1 MPALADQSETP
12 HSRNEKGL
20 HVKLN
25 KRPGALALA
34 LAGAM
39 LLSACGGGSD
49 DNGSGSGSGG
59 GDGGGT
65 FTAYIG
71 EPKSPLVPGNTTE
84 SEGAKVI
91 AALWTGLVGF
101 SEEGE
106 VEYSAV
112 AESIESEDNQN
123 WTITLKDGWTFHD
136 GTPVNAQ
143 SFVDAWNYTA
153 NPENAQDGGSYLSRI
168 AGYDELEAGTATEL
182 SGLTVE
188 DDLTFTVELS
198 SPFALFPAVVGYDA
212 FNPLPEA
219 FFEDPEEFGTN
230 PIGNGPFMADSEF
243 VPGQGITLTRYEDYA
258 GDDAA
263 QAEGMEFIVYADQA
277 TAYTDAQDGNVDIV
291 DVIPP
296 DVIES
301 AESEFGDNFINT
313 ESSQITYMGFP
324 TYDARFAD
332 PRVRQAIS
340 MGIDRQA
347 ISTAIFSDT
356 RTPADSFIPPVVD
369 GYREGSCEFCE
380 FDADQAN
387 QLLDEAG
394 FDRSQPIELWFNA
407 GAGHDAWMEAV
418 GNQLRQ
424 NLGVDFTLQGNLDFA
439 QYLPLGESKGFTGPF
454 RYGWSFDYPAAESY
468 LTPLF
473 TEQALPPTGSNYSF
487 YTNPQVADLIT
498 QGDQAASEEEAI
510 ELYQQAED
518 LIAQDMP
525 MAPMFFTQIQSV
537 HTDNVDNV
545 RIDLFQRPVWSEVT
559 VNG

>member
-1 MPALADQSETP
+1 
-12 HSRNEKGL
+12 
-20 HVKLN
+20 VKLK
-25 KRPGALALA
+25 KRPAALVATA

-49 DNGSGSGSGG
+49 DNSSESGS

-91 AALWTGLVGF
+91 AALWTGLVGY
-101 SEEGE
+101 SQEGE
-106 VEYSAV
+106 VEYTGV

-136 GTPVNAQ
+136 GTPVDAQ
-143 SFVDAWNYTA
+143 SYVDAWNYTA

-168 AGYDELEAGTATEL
+168 AGTDELEAGTATEL
-182 SGLTVE
+182 SGLAVQ

-198 SPFALFPAVVGYDA
+198 TPFALFPAVVGYDA
-212 FNPLPEA
+212 FNPLPDA
-219 FFEDPEEFGTN
+219 FFEDPEAFGTN
-230 PIGNGPFMADSEF
+230 PIGNGPFQADSEF

-258 GDDAA
+258 GEDAA
-263 QAEGMEFIVYADQA
+263 QAEGMEFVVYADQA

-296 DVIES
+296 DAIES

-313 ESSQITYMGFP
+313 QSSQITYLGFP

-332 PRVRQAIS
+332 PRVRQAFS
-340 MGIDRQA
+340 MAIDREA
-347 ISTAIFSDT
+347 ISEAIFSGT

-369 GYREGSCEFCE
+369 GYREGACEFCTYDV
-380 FDADQAN
+380 DAAN
-387 QLLDEAG
+387 ALLDEAG
-394 FDRSQPIELWFNA
+394 FDKSQPVELWFNA
-407 GAGHDAWMEAV
+407 GGGHDAWMEAV
-418 GNQLRQ
+418 GNQLRTG
-424 NLGVDFTLQGNLDFA
+424 LGLEFSLQGNLDFA
-439 QYLPLGESKGFTGPF
+439 QYLPLGEQKGFTGPF

-473 TEQALPPTGSNYSF
+473 TPQSLPPIGSNYSF
-487 YTNPQVADLIT
+487 YDNQQVTDLIS
-498 QGDQAASEEEAI
+498 QGDQAATEQEAI

-525 MAPMFFTQIQSV
+525 NAPLFFTQIQSV
-537 HTDNVDNV
+537 HTDHVADV

-559 VNG
+559 VN

>member
-1 MPALADQSETP
+1 
-12 HSRNEKGL
+12 
-20 HVKLN
+20 VKLS
-25 KRPGALALA
+25 KRNSSLVATAIAAALL
-34 LAGAM
+34 M
-39 LLSACGGGSD
+39 TACGGSD
-49 DNGSGSGSGG
+49 EGG
-59 GDGGGT
+59 EEGGTTDGGGT

-91 AALWTGLVGF
+91 SALWTGLVGYA
-101 SEEGE
+101 EDGA
-106 VEYSAV
+106 VEYTAV

-136 GTPVNAQ
+136 GTPVDAE

-153 NPENAQDGGSYLSRI
+153 NPQNAQDGGSYLSRI
-168 AGYDELEAGTATEL
+168 AGFQEVQDGAATEL
-182 SGLTVE
+182 SGLKVV
-188 DDLTFTVELS
+188 DDLTFTVQLS
-198 SPFALFPAVVGYDA
+198 APFALFPAVVGYDA
-212 FNPLPEA
+212 FNPLPDSFFDDPEA
-219 FFEDPEEFGTN
+219 FGTH
-230 PIGNGPFMADSEF
+230 PIGNGPFQADSDF
-243 VPGQGITLTRYEDYA
+243 VPGEGITLTRYDDYA

-263 QAEGMEFIVYADQA
+263 QAAGMEFVVYADQA

-313 ESSQITYMGFP
+313 EVSQITYIGFP
-324 TYDARFAD
+324 TYDQRFAD

-340 MGIDRQA
+340 MAIDRDA
-347 ISTAIFSDT
+347 ISKAIFSGT
-356 RTPADSFIPPVVD
+356 RTAADSFISPVVD
-369 GYREGSCEFCE
+369 GYREGSCEFCTLDVE
-380 FDADQAN
+380 KAN
-387 QLLDEAG
+387 DLLDQAG
-394 FDRSQPIELWFNA
+394 FDRSQPLDLWFNA

-418 GNQLRQ
+418 GNQLRE
-424 NLGVDFTLQGNLDFA
+424 NLGVEFVLQGNLDFA

-473 TEQALPPTGSNYSF
+473 TPQSFPPIGSNYPF
-487 YTNPQVADLIT
+487 YENQEVVDLIA
-498 QGDQAASEEEAI
+498 QGDKAATEEEAI
-510 ELYQQAED
+510 ELYQQAEVI
-518 LIAQDMP
+518 IAEDMP
-525 MAPMFFTQIQSV
+525 MAPLFFTQIQTV

-559 VNG
+559 VTG

>member
-1 MPALADQSETP
+1 M
-12 HSRNEKGL
+12 
-20 HVKLN
+20 KLN
-25 KRPGALALA
+25 KRPAALVATA

-39 LLSACGGGSD
+39 LLSACGGDSD
-49 DNGSGSGSGG
+49 DSGSGSG

-91 AALWTGLVGF
+91 SALWTGLVGF
-101 SEEGE
+101 SEDGE
-106 VEYSAV
+106 VEYNAV
-112 AESIESEDNQN
+112 AESIESDDNQN
-123 WTITLKDGWTFHD
+123 WTIKLKDGWTFHD
-136 GTPVNAQ
+136 GTPVDAQ

-153 NPENAQDGGSYLSRI
+153 DPKNAQDGGSYLSRI

-182 SGLTVE
+182 SGLKVE

-212 FNPLPEA
+212 FNPLPDV
-219 FFEDPEEFGTN
+219 FFEDPEAFGTN
-230 PIGNGPFMADSEF
+230 PVGNGPFQADSEF
-243 VPGQGITLTRYEDYA
+243 VPGQGITLTKYDDYA
-258 GDDAA
+258 GDDEA
-263 QAEGMEFIVYADQA
+263 QADGMEFIVYADQA

-301 AESEFGDNFINT
+301 AKSEFGDNFINT
-313 ESSQITYMGFP
+313 EVSQITYIGFP

-340 MGIDRQA
+340 MGIDREA
-347 ISTAIFSDT
+347 ISEAIFSGT
-356 RTPADSFIPPVVD
+356 RTPADSFIAPVVD
-369 GYREGSCEFCE
+369 GYREGSCEFCT
-380 FDADQAN
+380 FDADAAN
-387 QLLDEAG
+387 ALLDEAG
-394 FDRSQPIELWFNA
+394 FDRTQPVNLWFNA
-407 GAGHDAWMEAV
+407 GGGHDAWMEAV
-418 GNQLRQ
+418 GNQLRT
-424 NLGVDFTLQGNLDFA
+424 NLGVDFSLEGNLDFA

-473 TEQALPPTGSNYSF
+473 TESALPPTGSNYSF
-487 YTNPQVADLIT
+487 YTNQQVSDLIK
-498 QGDQAASEEEAI
+498 QGDEAESQDEAI
-510 ELYQQAED
+510 DFYQQAED
-518 LIAQDMP
+518 LIAADMP
-525 MAPMFFTQIQSV
+525 MAPMFFTQIQTV

-559 VNG
+559 VN

>member
-1 MPALADQSETP
+1 MQVLADQSETP
-12 HSRNEKGL
+12 LSRNERGL

-39 LLSACGGGSD
+39 LLSACGGGD
-49 DNGSGSGSGG
+49 DNGSGGSGG
-59 GDGGGT
+59 GEGGGT

-101 SEEGE
+101 SQEGE
-106 VEYSAV
+106 VEYSGV

-123 WTITLKDGWTFHD
+123 WTITIKDGWTFHD

-168 AGYDELEAGTATEL
+168 AGFDELEAGTATEL
-182 SGLTVE
+182 SGLAVE

-198 SPFALFPAVVGYDA
+198 TPFSLFPAVVGYDA
-212 FNPLPEA
+212 FNPLPES
-219 FFEDPEEFGTN
+219 FFEDPEAFGTN
-230 PIGNGPFMADSEF
+230 PIGNGPFQADGEF

-263 QAEGMEFIVYADQA
+263 QAEGMEFVVYADQA

-313 ESSQITYMGFP
+313 ESSQITYLGFP

-332 PRVRQAIS
+332 PRVRQAFS
-340 MGIDRQA
+340 MAIDRQA
-347 ISTAIFSDT
+347 ISTAIFSGT

-369 GYREGSCEFCE
+369 GYREGACEFCT
-380 FDADQAN
+380 FDPDAAN
-387 QLLDEAG
+387 QLLEEAG
-394 FDRSQPIELWFNA
+394 FDKSQPVELWFNA
-407 GAGHDAWMEAV
+407 GAGHDAWMEAA
-418 GNQLRQ
+418 GNQLRT
-424 NLGVDFTLQGNLDFA
+424 NLGLEFSLQGNLDFA
-439 QYLPLGESKGFTGPF
+439 QYLPLGEQKGFTGPF

-473 TEQALPPTGSNYSF
+473 TPQSLPPIGSNYSF
-487 YTNPQVADLIT
+487 YDNPQVTDLIT
-498 QGDQAASEEEAI
+498 QGDQAATEEEAI

-518 LIAQDMP
+518 LIAEDMP
-525 MAPMFFTQIQSV
+525 NAPLFFTQIQSV

>member
-1 MPALADQSETP
+1 
-12 HSRNEKGL
+12 
-20 HVKLN
+20 VKLS
-25 KRPGALALA
+25 KRNSSLVATAIAAALL
-34 LAGAM
+34 M
-39 LLSACGGGSD
+39 TACGGSD
-49 DNGSGSGSGG
+49 EGG
-59 GDGGGT
+59 EEGGTTDGGGT

-91 AALWTGLVGF
+91 SALWTGLVGYA
-101 SEEGE
+101 EDGA
-106 VEYSAV
+106 VEYTAV

-136 GTPVNAQ
+136 GTPVDAE

-153 NPENAQDGGSYLSRI
+153 NPQNAQDGGSYLSRI
-168 AGYDELEAGTATEL
+168 AGFQEVQDGAATEL
-182 SGLTVE
+182 SGLKVV
-188 DDLTFTVELS
+188 DDLTFTVQLS
-198 SPFALFPAVVGYDA
+198 APFALFPAVVGYDA
-212 FNPLPEA
+212 FNPLPDSFFDDPEA
-219 FFEDPEEFGTN
+219 FGTH
-230 PIGNGPFMADSEF
+230 PIGNGPFQADSDF
-243 VPGQGITLTRYEDYA
+243 VPGEGITLTRYDDYA

-263 QAEGMEFIVYADQA
+263 QAAGMEFVVYADQA

-313 ESSQITYMGFP
+313 EVSQITYIGFP
-324 TYDARFAD
+324 TYDQRFAD

-340 MGIDRQA
+340 MAIDRDA
-347 ISTAIFSDT
+347 ISKAIFSGT
-356 RTPADSFIPPVVD
+356 RTAADSFISPVVD
-369 GYREGSCEFCE
+369 GYREGSCEFCTLDVE
-380 FDADQAN
+380 KAN
-387 QLLDEAG
+387 DLLDQAG
-394 FDRSQPIELWFNA
+394 FDRSQPLDLWFNA

-418 GNQLRQ
+418 GNQLRE
-424 NLGVDFTLQGNLDFA
+424 NLGVEFVLQGNLDFA

-473 TEQALPPTGSNYSF
+473 TPQSFPPIGSNYPF
-487 YTNPQVADLIT
+487 YENQEVVDLIA
-498 QGDQAASEEEAI
+498 QGDKAATEEEAI

-518 LIAQDMP
+518 IIAEDMP
-525 MAPMFFTQIQSV
+525 MAPLFFTQIQTV

-559 VNG
+559 VTG

>member
-1 MPALADQSETP
+1 
-12 HSRNEKGL
+12 
-20 HVKLN
+20 VKLN
-25 KRPGALALA
+25 KRNSALVATA

-49 DNGSGSGSGG
+49 DDSSGSGS

-91 AALWTGLVGF
+91 AALWTGLVGY
-101 SEEGE
+101 SPEGE
-106 VEYSAV
+106 VEYTGV

-143 SFVDAWNYTA
+143 SYVDAWNYTA

-168 AGYDELEAGTATEL
+168 AGTDELQAGTATEL
-182 SGLTVE
+182 SGLAVQ

-198 SPFALFPAVVGYDA
+198 TPFALFPAVVGYDA

-219 FFEDPEEFGTN
+219 FFEDPEAFGTN
-230 PIGNGPFMADSEF
+230 PIGNGPFQADGEF

-258 GDDAA
+258 GEDAA

-296 DVIES
+296 DAIES

-313 ESSQITYMGFP
+313 EVSQITYLGFP

-332 PRVRQAIS
+332 PRVRQAFS
-340 MGIDRQA
+340 MAIDREA
-347 ISTAIFSDT
+347 ISTAIFSGT
-356 RTPADSFIPPVVD
+356 RTPADSFISPVVD
-369 GYREGSCEFCE
+369 GYREGACEFCTYDV
-380 FDADQAN
+380 DAAN
-387 QLLDEAG
+387 ALLDEAG
-394 FDRSQPIELWFNA
+394 FDKSQPVELWFNA
-407 GAGHDAWMEAV
+407 GGGHEAWMEAV
-418 GNQLRQ
+418 GNQLRTG
-424 NLGVDFTLQGNLDFA
+424 LGLEFSLQGNLDFA
-439 QYLPLGESKGFTGPF
+439 QYLPLGEEKGFTGPF

-473 TEQALPPTGSNYSF
+473 TPQSLPPTGSNYSF
-487 YTNPQVADLIT
+487 YDNPQVTDLIS
-498 QGDQAASEEEAI
+498 QGDQAGSEEEAI

-518 LIAQDMP
+518 IIAEDMP
-525 MAPMFFTQIQSV
+525 NAPLFFTQIQTV

>member
-1 MPALADQSETP
+1 
-12 HSRNEKGL
+12 
-20 HVKLN
+20 VKLN
-25 KRPGALALA
+25 KRPAALVATA

-49 DNGSGSGSGG
+49 DNSSGSGS

-91 AALWTGLVGF
+91 SALWTGLVGY
-101 SEEGE
+101 SQEGE
-106 VEYSAV
+106 VEYTGV
-112 AESIESEDNQN
+112 AESIESDDNQN
-123 WTITLKDGWTFHD
+123 WTIKLKDGWTFHD
-136 GTPVNAQ
+136 GTPVDAQ
-143 SFVDAWNYTA
+143 SYVDAWNYTA

-168 AGYDELEAGTATEL
+168 KGTDELEAGTATEL
-182 SGLTVE
+182 SGLAVQ

-212 FNPLPEA
+212 FNPLPDV
-219 FFEDPEEFGTN
+219 FFEDPEAFGTK
-230 PIGNGPFMADSEF
+230 PIGNGPFMADSEY

-258 GDDAA
+258 GDDKA
-263 QAEGMEFIVYADQA
+263 QADGMEFVVYADQA

-296 DVIES
+296 DAIQS
-301 AESEFGDNFINT
+301 AEDEFGDNFINT
-313 ESSQITYMGFP
+313 EVSQITYMGFP

-340 MGIDRQA
+340 MAIDRDA
-347 ISTAIFSDT
+347 ISKAIFNGT
-356 RTPADSFIPPVVD
+356 RTPADSFISPVVD
-369 GYREGSCEFCE
+369 GYREGSCTYCALDVEK
-380 FDADQAN
+380 AN

-394 FDRSQPIELWFNA
+394 FDKSKPIDLWFNA

-418 GNQLRQ
+418 GNQLRT
-424 NLGVDFTLQGNLDFA
+424 NLGVDFVLQGNLDFA
-439 QYLPLGESKGFTGPF
+439 QYLPLGEAKGFTGPF

-473 TEQALPPTGSNYSF
+473 TPQSFPPIGSNYEF
-487 YTNPQVADLIT
+487 YEDPKVTDLLK
-498 QGDQAASEEEAI
+498 QGDQAGSPEEAI
-510 ELYQQAED
+510 KLYQQAED
-518 LIAQDMP
+518 IVAEAMP

-559 VNG
+559 VN

>member
-1 MPALADQSETP
+1 MQVLAEQSETP
-12 HSRNEKGL
+12 RSRNERGL

-25 KRPGALALA
+25 KRPGALVATA

-39 LLSACGGGSD
+39 LLSACGGGD
-49 DNGSGSGSGG
+49 DNGSGSGG

-71 EPKSPLVPGNTTE
+71 EPKSPLIPGNTTE

-91 AALWTGLVGF
+91 SALWTGLVGY
-101 SEEGE
+101 SAEGE
-106 VEYSAV
+106 VEYSGV

-136 GTPVNAQ
+136 GSEVTAQ

-153 NPENAQDGGSYLSRI
+153 NPENAQDGGSYLARI
-168 AGYDELEAGTATEL
+168 AGFQELQDGAATEL
-182 SGLTVE
+182 SGLAVE

-198 SPFALFPAVVGYDA
+198 TPFSLFPAVVGYDA
-212 FNPLPEA
+212 FNPLPEV

-230 PIGNGPFMADSEF
+230 PIGNGPFMADSEY

-263 QAEGMEFIVYADQA
+263 QADGMEFVVYADQA

-313 ESSQITYMGFP
+313 EVSQITYLGFP

-332 PRVRQAIS
+332 KRVRQAFS
-340 MGIDRQA
+340 MAIDRQA

-356 RTPADSFIPPVVD
+356 RTPADSFISPVVD
-369 GYREGSCEFCE
+369 GYREGACEYCT
-380 FDADQAN
+380 FDVDAAN
-387 QLLDEAG
+387 QLLEEAG
-394 FDRSQPIELWFNA
+394 FDKSKPVELWFNA
-407 GAGHDAWMEAV
+407 GGGHEAWMEAV
-418 GNQLRQ
+418 GNQLRT
-424 NLGVDFTLQGNLDFA
+424 NLDLEFSLQGNLDFA
-439 QYLPLGESKGFTGPF
+439 QYLPLGEQKGFTGPF

-473 TEQALPPTGSNYSF
+473 TPQSLPPIGSNYSF
-487 YTNPQVADLIT
+487 YDNPQVTELIS
-498 QGDQAASEEEAI
+498 QGDQAATEEEAI

-518 LIAQDMP
+518 LIAEDMP
-525 MAPMFFTQIQSV
+525 NAPLFFTQIQTV

>member
-1 MPALADQSETP
+1 
-12 HSRNEKGL
+12 
-20 HVKLN
+20 VKLK
-25 KRPGALALA
+25 KRNSALVATA

-39 LLSACGGGSD
+39 LLSACGGSD
-49 DNGSGSGSGG
+49 DDSSGSGS

-91 AALWTGLVGF
+91 SALWTGLVGY
-101 SEEGE
+101 SQEGE
-106 VEYSAV
+106 VEYTGV
-112 AESIESEDNQN
+112 AESIESDDNQN
-123 WTITLKDGWTFHD
+123 WTIKLKDGWTFHD
-136 GTPVNAQ
+136 GTPVDAQ
-143 SFVDAWNYTA
+143 SYVDAWNYTA

-168 AGYDELEAGTATEL
+168 AGTDELEAGTATEL
-182 SGLTVE
+182 SGLAVE
-188 DDLTFTVELS
+188 DDLTFTVQLS

-212 FNPLPEA
+212 FNPLPDV
-219 FFEDPEEFGTN
+219 FFEDPEAFGTN
-230 PIGNGPFMADSEF
+230 PIGNGPFMADSEY
-243 VPGQGITLTRYEDYA
+243 VPGQGITLTRYDDYA
-258 GDDAA
+258 GDDKA
-263 QAEGMEFIVYADQA
+263 QAAGMEFVVYADQA

-296 DVIES
+296 DAIQS
-301 AESEFGDNFINT
+301 AEDEFGDNFINT
-313 ESSQITYMGFP
+313 EVSQITYMGFP

-340 MGIDRQA
+340 MAIDRDA
-347 ISTAIFSDT
+347 ISKAIFNGT
-356 RTPADSFIPPVVD
+356 RTPADSFISPVVD
-369 GYREGSCEFCE
+369 GYREGSCTYCALDVEK
-380 FDADQAN
+380 AN

-394 FDRSQPIELWFNA
+394 FDKSKPIDLWFNA

-418 GNQLRQ
+418 GNQLRT
-424 NLGVDFTLQGNLDFA
+424 NLGVDFVLQGNLDFA
-439 QYLPLGESKGFTGPF
+439 QYLPLGEAKGFTGPF

-473 TEQALPPTGSNYSF
+473 TPQSFPPIGSNYPF
-487 YTNPQVADLIT
+487 YEDPKVTDLIT
-498 QGDQAASEEEAI
+498 QGDQAGSPEEAI

-518 LIAQDMP
+518 IIAEAMP

-559 VNG
+559 VN

>member
-1 MPALADQSETP
+1 MAF
-12 HSRNEKGL
+12 
-20 HVKLN
+20 N
-25 KRPGALALA
+25 KRPAALVATA

-49 DNGSGSGSGG
+49 DSGSGG

-65 FTAYIG
+65 FTAYIN

-91 AALWTGLVGF
+91 AALWTGLVGY

-106 VEYSAV
+106 VEYTGV
-112 AESIESEDNQN
+112 ADSIESEDNQN

-136 GTPVNAQ
+136 GTPVDAQ

-153 NPENAQDGGSYLSRI
+153 NPQNAQDGGSYLSRI
-168 AGYDELEAGTATEL
+168 AGFQEVQDGAATEL
-182 SGLTVE
+182 SGLEVV
-188 DDLTFTVELS
+188 DDTTFTVQLS
-198 SPFALFPAVVGYDA
+198 TPFALFPAVVGYSSFD
-212 FNPLPEA
+212 PLPDA
-219 FFEDPEEFGTN
+219 FFEDPEGFGTR
-230 PIGNGPFMADSEF
+230 PIGNGPFQADSDY
-243 VPGQGITLTRYEDYA
+243 VPGQGITLTRYDDYA
-258 GDDAA
+258 GDEPA
-263 QAEGMEFIVYADQA
+263 QADGMEFVVYADQA

-301 AESEFGDNFINT
+301 AQSEFGDNFINT
-313 ESSQITYMGFP
+313 EVSQITYLGFP
-324 TYDARFAD
+324 TYDPRFAD

-340 MGIDRQA
+340 MAIDRDA
-347 ISTAIFSDT
+347 ISTAIFSGT
-356 RTPADSFIPPVVD
+356 RTAADSFISPVVD
-369 GYREGSCEFCE
+369 GYREGSCEYCTYDV
-380 FDADQAN
+380 DAAN
-387 QLLDEAG
+387 DLLDEAG
-394 FDRSQPIELWFNA
+394 FDRSQPVNLWFNA
-407 GAGHDAWMEAV
+407 GGGHDAWMEAV

-424 NLGVDFTLQGNLDFA
+424 NLGVDFSLQGSLDFA

-473 TEQALPPTGSNYSF
+473 TPQAFPPIGSNYPF
-487 YTNPQVADLIT
+487 YENPQVTDLIS
-498 QGDQAASEEEAI
+498 QGDQAASEADAI

-525 MAPMFFTQIQSV
+525 MAPLFFTQIQTV
-537 HTDNVDNV
+537 HTDHVSNV

-559 VNG
+559 VND

>member
-1 MPALADQSETP
+1 VQVLAEQSETP
-12 HSRNEKGL
+12 RSRNERGL
-20 HVKLN
+20 YVKLK
-25 KRPGALALA
+25 KRPAALVATA

-49 DNGSGSGSGG
+49 DNSSESGS

-91 AALWTGLVGF
+91 AALWTGLVGY
-101 SEEGE
+101 SQEGE
-106 VEYSAV
+106 VEYTGV

-136 GTPVNAQ
+136 GTPVDAQ
-143 SFVDAWNYTA
+143 SYVDAWNYTA

-168 AGYDELEAGTATEL
+168 AGTDELEAGTATEL
-182 SGLTVE
+182 SGLAVQ

-198 SPFALFPAVVGYDA
+198 TPFALFPAVVGYDA
-212 FNPLPEA
+212 FNPLPDA
-219 FFEDPEEFGTN
+219 FFEDPEAFGTN
-230 PIGNGPFMADSEF
+230 PIGNGPFQADSEF

-258 GDDAA
+258 GEDAA
-263 QAEGMEFIVYADQA
+263 QAEGMEFVVYADQA

-296 DVIES
+296 DAIES

-313 ESSQITYMGFP
+313 QSSQITYLGFP

-332 PRVRQAIS
+332 PRVRQAFS
-340 MGIDRQA
+340 MAIDREA
-347 ISTAIFSDT
+347 ISEAIFSGT

-369 GYREGSCEFCE
+369 GYREGACEFCTYDV
-380 FDADQAN
+380 DAAN
-387 QLLDEAG
+387 ALLDEAG
-394 FDRSQPIELWFNA
+394 FDKSQPVELWFNA
-407 GAGHDAWMEAV
+407 GGGHDAWMEAV
-418 GNQLRQ
+418 GNQLRTG
-424 NLGVDFTLQGNLDFA
+424 LGLEFSLQGNLDFA
-439 QYLPLGESKGFTGPF
+439 QYLPLGEQKGFTGPF

-473 TEQALPPTGSNYSF
+473 TPQSLPPIGSNYSF
-487 YTNPQVADLIT
+487 YDNQQVTDLIS
-498 QGDQAASEEEAI
+498 QGDQAATEQEAI

-525 MAPMFFTQIQSV
+525 NAPLFFTQIQSV

>member
-1 MPALADQSETP
+1 MKFT
-12 HSRNEKGL
+12 
-20 HVKLN
+20 
-25 KRPGALALA
+25 KRPGALVATA
-34 LAGAM
+34 LAGAL
-39 LLSACGGGSD
+39 LLSACGGDSD
-49 DNGSGSGSGG
+49 DSGSGSGSS
-59 GDGGGT
+59 DGGT

-91 AALWTGLVGF
+91 SALWTGLVGY

-106 VEYSAV
+106 VEYTGV
-112 AESIESEDNQN
+112 AESIESDDNQN

-136 GTPVNAQ
+136 GTPVDAE

-168 AGYDELEAGTATEL
+168 AGTDELQAGTATEL
-182 SGLTVE
+182 SGLAVE

-198 SPFALFPAVVGYDA
+198 TPFALFPAVVGYDA
-212 FNPLPEA
+212 FNPLPDV
-219 FFEDPEEFGTN
+219 FFEDPEAFGTN
-230 PIGNGPFMADSEF
+230 PVGNGPFMADSEF

-258 GDDAA
+258 GEDKAKAA
-263 QAEGMEFIVYADQA
+263 GMEFIVYADQA

-296 DVIES
+296 DAIES

-313 ESSQITYMGFP
+313 EVSQITYLGFP

-332 PRVRQAIS
+332 PRVRQAFS
-340 MGIDRQA
+340 MAIDREA
-347 ISTAIFSDT
+347 ISKAIFSGT
-356 RTPADSFIPPVVD
+356 RTPADSFISPVVD
-369 GYREGSCEFCE
+369 GYREGACEFCTYDV
-380 FDADQAN
+380 DAAN
-387 QLLDEAG
+387 DLLDAAG
-394 FDRSQPIELWFNA
+394 FDKSQPVELWFNA
-407 GAGHDAWMEAV
+407 GGGHDAWMEAV
-418 GNQLRQ
+418 GNQLRT
-424 NLGVDFTLQGNLDFA
+424 NLGLEFSLQGNLDFA

-473 TEQALPPTGSNYSF
+473 TPQSFPPIGSNYSF
-487 YTNPQVADLIT
+487 YDNPQVTDLIS
-498 QGDQAASEEEAI
+498 QGDQAATEEEAI

-525 MAPMFFTQIQSV
+525 NAPLFFTQIQSV

-559 VNG
+559 VN

>member
-1 MPALADQSETP
+1 
-12 HSRNEKGL
+12 
-20 HVKLN
+20 
-25 KRPGALALA
+25 
-34 LAGAM
+34 M
-39 LLSACGGGSD
+39 LLSACGGGD
-49 DNGSGSGSGG
+49 DNGSGSTGG
-59 GDGGGT
+59 EGGGT

-91 AALWTGLVGF
+91 AALWTGLVGY

-106 VEYSAV
+106 VEYSGV

-153 NPENAQDGGSYLSRI
+153 NPQNAQDGGSYLSRI
-168 AGYDELEAGTATEL
+168 AGFDELEAGTATEL
-182 SGLTVE
+182 SGLAVE
-188 DDLTFTVELS
+188 DDLTFTVELAA
-198 SPFALFPAVVGYDA
+198 PFALFPAVVGYDA

-219 FFEDPEEFGTN
+219 FFDDPEAFGTN
-230 PIGNGPFMADSEF
+230 PIGNGPFMADSEY

-258 GDDAA
+258 GEDAA
-263 QAEGMEFIVYADQA
+263 QAEGMEFVVYADQA

-313 ESSQITYMGFP
+313 EVSQITYLGFP

-332 PRVRQAIS
+332 PRVRQAFS
-340 MGIDRQA
+340 MAIDRDA
-347 ISTAIFSDT
+347 ISEAIFSGT
-356 RTPADSFIPPVVD
+356 RTAADSFISPVVD
-369 GYREGSCEFCE
+369 GYREGACEFCT
-380 FDADQAN
+380 FDPDAAN
-387 QLLDEAG
+387 TLLEEAG
-394 FDRSQPIELWFNA
+394 FDKSQPVDLWFNA
-407 GAGHDAWMEAV
+407 GAGHDAWIEAV
-418 GNQLRQ
+418 GNQLRT
-424 NLGVDFTLQGNLDFA
+424 NLGLEFTLQGNLDFA
-439 QYLPLGESKGFTGPF
+439 QYLPLGEEKGFTGPF

-473 TEQALPPTGSNYSF
+473 TPQAFPPIGSNYSF
-487 YTNPQVADLIT
+487 YDNPQVNELISE
-498 QGDQAASEEEAI
+498 GDQAATEEEAI

-525 MAPMFFTQIQSV
+525 NAPLFFTQIQSV